1 MRINFETLST
11 LQYLNRSLS
20 QQVEDFKSGE
30 KYKKMDAEY
39 KKLLCLHNREVKRL
53 EFELSKAHSETV
65 TVRRYWSEV
74 MDDLDKEN
82 QKTVRRLLGTI
93 ERLKKENLELISQR
107 DDTKDKLHKR
117 NQDFYAVSSEVTV
130 QRLA

>member
-93 ERLKKENLELISQR
+93 ERLKKENRKRLISGWIPY
-107 DDTKDKLHKR
+107 HS
-117 NQDFYAVSSEVTV
+117 NICHNS
-130 QRLA
+130 